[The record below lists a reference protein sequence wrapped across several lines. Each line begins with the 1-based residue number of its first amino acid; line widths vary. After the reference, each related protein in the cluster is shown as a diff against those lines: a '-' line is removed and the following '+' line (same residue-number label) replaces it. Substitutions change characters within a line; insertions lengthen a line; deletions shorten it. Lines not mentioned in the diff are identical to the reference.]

1 MFTSGRGF
9 FYLCF
14 VLIDH
19 LMDKIRIKCP
29 VCGAILEALDDPA
42 NVEKNVKCPNCN
54 QRNKFKDFKRIVPA
68 PTPIAS
74 ENDETQIATK
84 RNDSVGYLLDRA
96 TYRRYPLREGKQL
109 VGRKP
114 HKNPPKADIPIE
126 TTDQGMSREHLYIE
140 VMAGRDG
147 RNHVYV
153 SNAKNQ
159 NPTEINGVKLA
170 DGDKVGIRHGDVIK
184 LCDTQ
189 LVYVG
194 TPIDDATE
202 I

>member
-1 MFTSGRGF
+1 MIAKKLQFEDGK
-9 FYLCF
+9 
-14 VLIDH
+14 LI
-19 LMDKIRIKCP
+19 
-29 VCGAILEALDDPA
+29 GAD
-42 NVEKNVKCPNCN
+42 
-54 QRNKFKDFKRIVPA
+54 DFKAIYAQSDPDAFAVENPTPA
-68 PTPIAS
+68 PAPVPS
-74 ENDETQIATK
+74 ENDETQIGVMRK
-84 RNDSVGYLLDRA
+84 ESVGYLLDRA

-114 HKNPPKADIPIE
+114 HKNPPKADVPIE

-147 RNHVYV
+147 RYHVYV

-159 NPTEINGVKLA
+159 NPTEINGIKLA

-194 TPIDDATE
+194 TPINDETE

>member
-1 MFTSGRGF
+1 ME
-9 FYLCF
+9 
-14 VLIDH
+14 
-19 LMDKIRIKCP
+19 KIRIKCP

-42 NVEKNVKCPNCN
+42 NADKNVKCPNCN
-54 QRNKFKDFKRIVPA
+54 QRNKFKTFKRIESAPA
-68 PTPIAS
+68 PVPS
-74 ENDETQIATK
+74 EDDETQVRTK
-84 RNDSVGYLLDRA
+84 REGTTGYLFDRA
-96 TYRRYPLREGKQL
+96 TNRRYPLREGKQL

-114 HKNPPKADIPIE
+114 HKNPAKADVPIE
-126 TTDQGMSREHLYIE
+126 TTDQGMSREHLYVD

-147 RNHVYV
+147 RYHIYV

-170 DGDKVGIRHGDVIK
+170 DGDKIGIRHGDVIK

-189 LVYVG
+189 LIYVS
-194 TPIDDATE
+194 TPIEDETE